1 MAAAA
6 SNLQIATLRH
16 CQLQS
21 RKGLKPCGTT
31 VSSSSKASSW
41 AKLSS
46 SSNISSSPFFY
57 RKFVSSSGKN
67 EKTVTKAMAEASDSK
82 PVSGLSIDLRG

>member
-16 CQLQS
+16 CQLPS
-21 RKGLKPCGTT
+21 RKGFKPCGTT
-31 VSSSSKASSW
+31 LGSCSKVSSW

-46 SSNISSSPFFY
+46 CSNISSLPFFQ
-57 RKFVSSSGKN
+57 RKFVSSSVKN
-67 EKTVTKAMAEASDSK
+67 ERTVTKAMAEASDSK
-82 PVSGLSIDLRG
+82 PSSGLSIDLKG